1 MGEAVLIVQIVTA
14 VIYAATL
21 ITTIVIAFRQNK
33 KADEIAMKQSRNDFF
48 AEYTRRYQDII
59 LHMPDEVFEGT
70 AKVDGATLKYMQLY
84 YDLCSEEFHLHENGL
99 VPDDVWDNWKEGMEI
114 TTHIELYKKSWDRLK
129 GNYTPDFYHFMER
142 DVLKLRNE

>member
-1 MGEAVLIVQIVTA
+1 MEIANLIVQIIVA
-14 VIYAATL
+14 AIYAATL
-21 ITTIVIAFRQNK
+21 ITTIVIAFRQNR

-114 TTHIELYKKSWDRLK
+114 TTHIELYRSRGTDLK
-129 GNYTPDFYHFMER
+129 AITTQISIILWKGMC
-142 DVLKLRNE
+142 

>member
-1 MGEAVLIVQIVTA
+1 MEITSLNVQIITA

-21 ITTIVIAFRQNK
+21 VVTIAISFWQIKNAN
-33 KADEIAMKQSRNDFF
+33 EIAMKQSRNDFF

-84 YDLCSEEFHLHENGL
+84 YDLCSEEYHLHENGL

-129 GNYTPDFYHFMER
+129 GNYNPDFYHFMER